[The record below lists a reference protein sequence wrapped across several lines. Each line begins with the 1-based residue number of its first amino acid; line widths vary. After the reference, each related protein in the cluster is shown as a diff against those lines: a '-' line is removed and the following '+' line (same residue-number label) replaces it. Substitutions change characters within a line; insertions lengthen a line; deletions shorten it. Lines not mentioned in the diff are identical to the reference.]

1 MHKVEVFGYGSDL
14 INASACDCEHC
25 GTEPCKKEKMLDVYK
40 KFSELLGASA
50 LGKTVTSEFIEISDE
65 SLMRNDSVRELL
77 SVAHLEPAICL
88 DGKVMYLGGFSPEGL
103 LEQLEKLIGEK
114 NK

>member
-1 MHKVEVFGYGSDL
+1 
-14 INASACDCEHC
+14 
-25 GTEPCKKEKMLDVYK
+25 ML
-40 KFSELLGASA
+40 FRS
-50 LGKTVTSEFIEISDE
+50 SDE